1 MRAGTNTWHT
11 VGTQLMFVRRDP
23 AASSGLGPWRPDEL
37 RVDYQIIRLL
47 TKTVSAPKSPGGR
60 RKGRVSPGPRLRPKR
75 GPKDLFVGCA
85 FISLLSFAPMCHCGD
100 DSTASP
106 PMAA

>member
-11 VGTQLMFVRRDP
+11 VGTQLMFVCRDP

-60 RKGRVSPGPRLRPKR
+60 GKGRVSPRAQAQAKEGPQRLVCW
-75 GPKDLFVGCA
+75 LC
-85 FISLLSFAPMCHCGD
+85 LYL
-100 DSTASP
+100 TAVLCFHVP
-106 PMAA
+106 LRR